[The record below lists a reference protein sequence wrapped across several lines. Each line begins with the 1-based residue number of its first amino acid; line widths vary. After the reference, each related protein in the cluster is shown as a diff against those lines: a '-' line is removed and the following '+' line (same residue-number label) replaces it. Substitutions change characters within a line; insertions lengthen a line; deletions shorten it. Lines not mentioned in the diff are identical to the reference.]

1 MGKSKYKKGDK
12 VLFADENSISRA
24 GMIIKKEHHDD
35 WGWVYTIVRTRVV
48 LESEIQD
55 PPE

>member
-12 VLFADENSISRA
+12 VLFAGENGIGRA

-55 PPE
+55 TPE